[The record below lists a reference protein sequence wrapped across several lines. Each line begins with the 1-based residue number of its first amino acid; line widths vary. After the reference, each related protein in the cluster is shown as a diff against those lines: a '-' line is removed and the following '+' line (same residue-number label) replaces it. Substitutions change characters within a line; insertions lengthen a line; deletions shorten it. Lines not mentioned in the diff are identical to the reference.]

1 MAIIT
6 LTTDFGTKDHFV
18 AAIKGRI
25 LSEVADAVIVDISH
39 EISPFDVHECAFL
52 LKCTYPEFPKGSI
65 HMVGLE
71 SEWSP
76 ENEHIL
82 ALIDDHYFICADN
95 GVLSIIASEVQPE
108 KIMRIALPNMP
119 STSFPELEVFTKVAS
134 HLARGGKM
142 EVVGQPFD
150 ALKEIKL
157 IAPRI
162 TNNGNTLTGNVI
174 YIDHYGNVV
183 TSITRSLF
191 EAYRNGRPF
200 EIIARRHKL
209 NAIFNTY
216 SELVDFELP
225 KTQRKGPSDFLA
237 LFNAAGYLELSI
249 YKSDLKTVGGAS
261 SLIGLK
267 HQDMIT
273 VNFL

>member
-25 LSEVADAVIVDISH
+25 LSEVTDATIVDISH
-39 EISPFDVHECAFL
+39 EISPFDVHECAYL
-52 LKCTYPEFPKGSI
+52 LKCAYPEFPKGSI
-65 HMVGLE
+65 HIIGLE

-82 ALIDDHYFICADN
+82 ALIDGHYFICADN
-95 GVLSIIASEVQPE
+95 GVLSIITSETKPE
-108 KIMRIALPNMP
+108 KINRISLPNIKP
-119 STSFPELEVFTKVAS
+119 NSFPELEVFTKVAC

-142 EVVGQPFD
+142 EVVSQQLN
-150 ALKEIKL
+150 ALKEIKV

-162 TNNGNTLTGNVI
+162 TNNGATITGNVI
-174 YIDHYGNVV
+174 YIDHYGNV
-183 TSITRSLF
+183 ITNITKPLF
-191 EAYRNGRPF
+191 EAYRNGRSF

-209 NAIFNTY
+209 NTIFNMY
-216 SELVDFELP
+216 SELIDFELP
-225 KTQRKGPSDFLA
+225 KNQRKGPSDFLA
-237 LFNAAGYLELSI
+237 LFNSSGHLELSI